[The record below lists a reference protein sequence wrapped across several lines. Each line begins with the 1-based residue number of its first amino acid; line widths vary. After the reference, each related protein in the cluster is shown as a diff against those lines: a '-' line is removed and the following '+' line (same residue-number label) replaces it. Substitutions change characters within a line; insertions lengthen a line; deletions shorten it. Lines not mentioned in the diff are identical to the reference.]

1 MPRETILI
9 VEDEQ
14 SLVDV
19 LTYNLTR
26 EGYEVEVALDGR
38 DGLQRARTLLPDLVV
53 LDLMLPLIDGL
64 EVCRRL
70 RADTTTQHIRI
81 LILTARTDEIDEIV
95 GFHMGADDYVVKP
108 FKLKPLIQRIKA
120 LLRRPSLGLMEA
132 DVVERDGL
140 DIDRLNH
147 RAVLDGNQLDLTPT
161 EFRLLWT
168 LLRQP
173 GRTFS
178 RMDLLDASRGS
189 DANSMERTIDVHVR
203 SLRQKLGDRAEL
215 IQTVRGVGYRC
226 PQ

>member
-26 EGYEVEVALDGR
+26 EGYEVDVALEGR
-38 DGLQRARTLLPDLVV
+38 EGRQRARTLLPDLVV
-53 LDLMLPLIDGL
+53 LDLMLPLIAGL

-81 LILTARTDEIDEIV
+81 LILTARADEIDEIV
-95 GFHMGADDYVVKP
+95 GFRMGADDYVVKP

-173 GRTFS
+173 GRRFS

>member
-38 DGLQRARTLLPDLVV
+38 DGLQRARSLLPDLVV

-70 RADTTTQHIRI
+70 RVDTTTQHIRI

-108 FKLKPLIQRIKA
+108 FKLRPLIQRIKA
-120 LLRRPSLGLMEA
+120 LLRRPSLGLLEA

-147 RAVLDGNQLDLTPT
+147 RAALDGNQLDLTPT

>member
-38 DGLQRARTLLPDLVV
+38 DGLQRARSLLPDLVV

-81 LILTARTDEIDEIV
+81 LILTARADEIDEIV

-120 LLRRPSLGLMEA
+120 LLRRPSLGLLEA

-147 RAVLDGNQLDLTPT
+147 RAALDGNQLDLTPT

>member
-53 LDLMLPLIDGL
+53 LDLMLPLIDGM

-81 LILTARTDEIDEIV
+81 LILTARADEIDEIV

>member
-70 RADTTTQHIRI
+70 RADTTTQHIRV
-81 LILTARTDEIDEIV
+81 LILTARADEIDEIV
-95 GFHMGADDYVVKP
+95 GFRMGADDYVVKP

-147 RAVLDGNQLDLTPT
+147 RAVLDGNQLNLTPT

>member
-1 MPRETILI
+1 MPREPILI

-64 EVCRRL
+64 EVWRRL
-70 RADTTTQHIRI
+70 RADTTTQHIRV
-81 LILTARTDEIDEIV
+81 LILTARADEIDEIV

-147 RAVLDGNQLDLTPT
+147 RAALDGNQLDLTPT

>member
-1 MPRETILI
+1 M
-9 VEDEQ
+9 
-14 SLVDV
+14 

-53 LDLMLPLIDGL
+53 LDLMLPLIDGM

-81 LILTARTDEIDEIV
+81 LILTARADEIDEIV

>member
-81 LILTARTDEIDEIV
+81 LILTARADEIDEIV
-95 GFHMGADDYVVKP
+95 GFRMGADDYVVKP

-147 RAVLDGNQLDLTPT
+147 RAALDGNQLDLTPT

>member
-53 LDLMLPLIDGL
+53 LDLMLPLIDGM

-81 LILTARTDEIDEIV
+81 LILTARADEIDEIV

-140 DIDRLNH
+140 DIERLNH
-147 RAVLDGNQLDLTPT
+147 RAALDGNQLDLTPT

>member
-26 EGYEVEVALDGR
+26 EGYEVDVALDGR

-81 LILTARTDEIDEIV
+81 LILTARADEIDEIV
-95 GFHMGADDYVVKP
+95 GFRMGADDYVVKP

>member
-19 LTYNLTR
+19 LAYNLTR

-81 LILTARTDEIDEIV
+81 LILTARADEIDEIV

-147 RAVLDGNQLDLTPT
+147 RAALDGNQLDLTPT

>member
-81 LILTARTDEIDEIV
+81 LILTARADEIDEIV

-132 DVVERDGL
+132 DVVERDVL

-147 RAVLDGNQLDLTPT
+147 RAALDGNQLDLTPT

>member
-70 RADTTTQHIRI
+70 RADTTTQHIRV
-81 LILTARTDEIDEIV
+81 LILTARADEIDEIV
-95 GFHMGADDYVVKP
+95 GFRMGADDYVVKP

-120 LLRRPSLGLMEA
+120 LLRRPSLGLIEA

>member
-70 RADTTTQHIRI
+70 RADTTTQHIRV
-81 LILTARTDEIDEIV
+81 LILTARADEIDEIV

-147 RAVLDGNQLDLTPT
+147 RAALDGNQLDLTPT